1 MSVSVKEWLSDTWSD
16 LKDDLM
22 EEKRKTLRR
31 ICSGVLIL
39 SLIILVIVLLIWA
52 ILRPKKPDFVLQDA
66 TAYAFNVT
74 APNLLTSNILV
85 TIESRNP
92 NDKIGVY
99 YDKLDVSAIYQN
111 QQITS
116 YTAIPPT
123 YQGHNEVNVWSP
135 MVSGVN
141 VPVAPY
147 NGVALSQDQAY
158 GTVLLTIKIEG
169 RVRFKVGT
177 YISGRYHLYVKCPV
191 NIVFGNSTAGV
202 VVVNGIKY
210 QLAQSCSVSL

>member
-1 MSVSVKEWLSDTWSD
+1 MMEWWED

-22 EEKRKTLRR
+22 DERRKTLRR

-39 SLIILVIVLLIWA
+39 SVIVLAIVVVIWA
-52 ILRPKKPDFVLQDA
+52 ILQPKKPDFVLQDA
-66 TAYAFNVT
+66 TANAFNVT
-74 APNLLTSNILV
+74 APNFVTSNILV

-99 YDKLDVSAIYQN
+99 YDKLDVSAIYRN

-116 YTAIPPT
+116 YSAIPPI
-123 YQGHNEVNVWSP
+123 YQGHKEVNVWSP
-135 MVSGVN
+135 TVSGVN
-141 VPVAPY
+141 VTVAPY
-147 NGVALSQDQAY
+147 SGVALIQDQAY

-177 YISGRYHLYVKCPV
+177 YISRRYHLSVKCPV
-191 NIVFGNSTAGV
+191 NIVFSNSIAGV

-210 QLAQSCSVSL
+210 QLDRKCSGNVE